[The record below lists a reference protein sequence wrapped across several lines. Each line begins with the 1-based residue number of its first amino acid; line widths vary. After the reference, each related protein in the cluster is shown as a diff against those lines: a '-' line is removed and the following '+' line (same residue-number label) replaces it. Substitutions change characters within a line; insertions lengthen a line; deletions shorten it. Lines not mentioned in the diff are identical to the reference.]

1 MNKSEYFAIAAK
13 EIKDLGFRVFVNV
26 NEPGKTP
33 YYYGYFSDG
42 ANIGYFQ
49 LGDFGGVR
57 WSSVNKYGS
66 FCSGFSCVDDGVPVE
81 CLTAEK
87 LRTAFVVVPSWY
99 RMRKID
105 LQRGGVKKF
114 ADLDE
119 FLNTSY
125 LGGAL
130 NRDRL
135 QEI

>member
-1 MNKSEYFAIAAK
+1 MKKSEYFAIAAK
-13 EIKDLGFRVFVNV
+13 EIKSLGFRVFVNV
-26 NEPGKTP
+26 NKPGELP

-42 ANIGYFQ
+42 ANVGSFQ

-81 CLTAEK
+81 SLTAEK
-87 LRTAFVVVPSWY
+87 LRTAFCVVPSWY
-99 RMRKID
+99 RMREID
-105 LQRGGVKKF
+105 RQRGGVKKF
-114 ADLDE
+114 ANLDE
-119 FLNTSY
+119 FLNASFI
-125 LGGAL
+125 GGVT